1 MLIRFRAE
9 NFLSFHEPIEFNML
23 TKDVRRHPNH
33 VFQFPKIE
41 VLKSAVIYGANGA
54 GKSNLLMGI
63 DALSSAVTQGSIDFF
78 NDTFRFRLTDQR
90 SASLLSID
98 FITNDVGFSYTL
110 SFYDGIIISE
120 SLFILNFGKKENELV
135 FERNKIDDRIS
146 LNVAA
151 RYLKT
156 QKDKLLIQL
165 YEEDLLTDSVPF
177 LSLVKEK
184 KYEEINIAYRWLE
197 KGLVTIFP
205 GMQYAGLVYN
215 FINDLNFKEYTNR
228 IIKSFDTGIIE
239 LDVQTLE
246 FDQYFGVDNVS
257 EKERVLKLVR
267 SGETERV
274 GENKSALAMMED
286 GKPVIKKAIS
296 YHQSINGEA
305 VKFELFEE
313 SDGTLRVIDF
323 IPILYII
330 ENYPVTVL
338 IDEIDQ
344 SIHPVL
350 LKEFITLFQDNPNKL
365 GQLIFT
371 THEAN
376 LLDQDLFRQD
386 EIWFAEKGTD
396 GASHFYPLS
405 NFNVRPDLD
414 VRKGYLTGKFGAIPF
429 IADLQKLL
437 PDTED

>member
-33 VFQFPKIE
+33 VFQFAKLE
-41 VLKSAVIYGANGA
+41 LLKSAVIYGANGA

-78 NDTFRFRLTDQR
+78 NDTFRFRLNDQR

-98 FITNDVGFSYTL
+98 FTTGDVGFSYTL
-110 SFYDGIIISE
+110 SFNAGAIINE

-135 FERNKIDDRIS
+135 FERKKIDDRIS
-146 LNVAA
+146 LNVST

-246 FDQYFGVDNVS
+246 FDQYFGVDNNS

-274 GENKSALAMMED
+274 GENKSALAMMEG

-296 YHQSINGEA
+296 YHRSMNGEA

-350 LKEFITLFQDNPNKL
+350 LKEFIRLFQDNPNKL
-365 GQLIFT
+365 GQLVFT

-376 LLDQDLFRQD
+376 LLDQELFRQD
-386 EIWFAEKGTD
+386 EIWFAEKETD

-405 NFNVRPDLD
+405 DFNVRPDLD